1 MPTLCAILISFQ
13 LALVISAQAR
23 EHVLGG
29 YVSAWIGQGGTDFL
43 THYLIA
49 TCGFPIGHVPS
60 PSLESFQTRKRE
72 DTMITRETMVGLAR
86 QLRPIGFGLLTA
98 LVVLSQPGQGSAVEA
113 TKPGERFEITSVK
126 AVRPT
131 LVDTVAAL
139 QKRDIAAAKTAFGA
153 YDSLWNGIEMYVSTR
168 SKDMYDALEH
178 VLQARIEKA
187 LNAAN
192 PDMSALLT
200 DAHAMLAKYDEAIDM
215 VAKAPPL
222 SPLYDD
228 IARLRI
234 VRAHLREV
242 VPALKAGNFDKAR
255 KSFASFDATWDSI
268 EYMVQA
274 HSADDYVAIEKGMI
288 EIEKALMPEKPDVA
302 GVTAL
307 VNDVMAKYNV
317 TVTELV
323 KEARSRP

>member
-1 MPTLCAILISFQ
+1 MI
-13 LALVISAQAR
+13 AQEAVTGWAR
-23 EHVLGG
+23 ELRHIGLGLFT
-29 YVSAWIGQGGTDFL
+29 AL
-43 THYLIA
+43 AML
-49 TCGFPIGHVPS
+49 
-60 PSLESFQTRKRE
+60 
-72 DTMITRETMVGLAR
+72 GLA
-86 QLRPIGFGLLTA
+86 
-98 LVVLSQPGQGSAVEA
+98 GQASAVEA
-113 TKPGERFEITSVK
+113 AKPGERFEITSVK

-139 QKRDIAAAKTAFGA
+139 QKRDIAAAKTAFAA
-153 YDSLWNGIEMYVSTR
+153 YDSLWNGIEMYVNTR

-187 LNAAN
+187 LSAAN

-200 DAHAMLAKYDEAIDM
+200 DAQAMLAKYDEAIEM
-215 VAKAPPL
+215 VAKGQPL
-222 SPLYDD
+222 NPLYDD

-255 KSFASFDATWDSI
+255 KSFAAFDATWDSI
-268 EYMVQA
+268 EDMVKA
-274 HSADDYVAIEKGMI
+274 HSADDYVEIEKGMI
-288 EIEKALMPEKPDVA
+288 EIEKALMPDKPDVA

-307 VNDVMAKYNV
+307 VNGVMAKYNA
-317 TVTELV
+317 TVTDLV